1 MKAKLLLL
9 IVLALGSIA
18 SAQTV
23 DKQKVSEF
31 ATAVARAE
39 GFGVKHAI
47 PTRYHNPG
55 NIRSTRTGH
64 HYAGQIGLN
73 RCGYVIF
80 KSDAYGWQALQDQL
94 VLMASGQSAHYDP
107 DMTIIKVAK
116 VYATGWRTW
125 SKNVAKT
132 LGVEPN
138 TKLRDFFTTAPPV
151 EPTVMTDNMVPV
163 LDFTLPFAEPV
174 LDTVGFCN
182 DVHQQNC
189 KEKE

>member
-39 GFGVKHAI
+39 GFGVKNAI

-55 NIRSTRTGH
+55 NIRSTRNGH
-64 HYAGQIGLN
+64 HYAGQVGLN

-80 KSDAYGWQALQDQL
+80 KSDAYGWKALNDQL
-94 VLMASGQSAHYDP
+94 ELMASGQSAHYGT
-107 DMTIIKVAK
+107 DMTITQVAK
-116 VYATGWRTW
+116 RYATGWRVW
-125 SKNVAKT
+125 SKNVAHQ

-138 TKLRDFFTTAPPV
+138 TKLNEFFAVAP
-151 EPTVMTDNMVPV
+151 EPEVPV
-163 LDFTLPFAEPV
+163 LDDEIAGIVNFTVLP
-174 LDTVGFCN
+174 LDEN
-182 DVHQQNC
+182 
-189 KEKE
+189 

>member
-9 IVLALGSIA
+9 IVLALGSIV

-64 HYAGQIGLN
+64 HYAGQVGLN

-80 KSDAYGWQALQDQL
+80 KSDAYGWQALQEQL
-94 VLMASGQSAHYDP
+94 ELMASGQSAHYGT
-107 DMTIIKVAK
+107 DMTITQVAK
-116 VYATGWRTW
+116 RYATGWRTW
-125 SKNVAKT
+125 SKNVAKQ

-138 TKLRDFFTTAPPV
+138 TKLSEFFAATEVPEAP
-151 EPTVMTDNMVPV
+151 EAADETMADILN
-163 LDFTLPFAEPV
+163 LGLPF
-174 LDTVGFCN
+174 D
-182 DVHQQNC
+182 QN
-189 KEKE
+189 